1 MLALLVH
8 DACKC
13 LASRYSHVNVGKFS
27 RSLTRQWLVHGDDSD
42 GGSIANLSDAKGED
56 IEHSKQAESRVE
68 MKPGDESEDTS
79 EFSMDIG
86 SISSGIQ
93 PWSSDSNNEDKN
105 DKIISAEE
113 ASAISPSSQ
122 RELSDHL
129 CLRVALRISFLIC
142 FAENYHHHIESSP
155 VKGDENIHNNILPK
169 KQKLNTKRQLAE
181 QSSQKASFFE
191 GDLALQH
198 ARELLGVVFARQG
211 STVTSTYGFLFDES
225 SAFDDSI
232 VRSVPQNGA
241 MEVLHAKRKA
251 LSFAMRHR
259 ALRVATILCPQ
270 EVIAR
275 VVVEETYSSEFADA
289 HMNKCTFGS
298 FVAMEIE
305 AMGLPLPHSD
315 LMQLSAMHF
324 SSYARTIW
332 RNHGSRS
339 SSRGFSGDLV

>member
-1 MLALLVH
+1 LAN
-8 DACKC
+8 
-13 LASRYSHVNVGKFS
+13 RYSHVNVGKFA

-42 GGSIANLSDAKGED
+42 GSSLANLSDAKGEE

-68 MKPGDESEDTS
+68 MKPGGDDSEDTS
-79 EFSMDIG
+79 EFFMDIG

-93 PWSSDSNNEDKN
+93 TWSSDSNNDDN
-105 DKIISAEE
+105 NGKIISAEE
-113 ASAISPSSQ
+113 ASAISLSSQ

-129 CLRVALRISFLIC
+129 CSRVALRISFLIC

-155 VKGDENIHNNILPK
+155 EKGDENVHINILPK
-169 KQKLNTKRQLAE
+169 KQNLNAKRQLAE
-181 QSSQKASFFE
+181 KSSQTATFFE

-198 ARELLGVVFARQG
+198 ARELLGVVFARHG
-211 STVTSTYGFLFDES
+211 STVASTCGFLFDES

-232 VRSVPQNGA
+232 VHSVPPNGV
-241 MEVLHAKRKA
+241 EVLHAKRKA

-275 VVVEETYSSEFADA
+275 VVVEETYSSDFGDA
-289 HMNKCTFGS
+289 HMNKCAFGS

-315 LMQLSAMHF
+315 LLQLSAMHF

-332 RNHGSRS
+332 RNHGFKS
-339 SSRGFSGDLV
+339 SSRGFSGSLPFHIHHLS